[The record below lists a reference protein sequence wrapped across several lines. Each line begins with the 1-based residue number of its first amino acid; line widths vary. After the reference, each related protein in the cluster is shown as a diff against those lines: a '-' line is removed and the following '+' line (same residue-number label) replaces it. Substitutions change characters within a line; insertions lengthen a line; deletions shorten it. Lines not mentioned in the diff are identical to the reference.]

1 MSDYPIPMFIIGS
14 GRCGTR
20 TMFKMLSGVPDL
32 EIYHEFVCTH
42 VQKLACLYYMEVINK
57 NEVKAE
63 LHGLHGA
70 GIAYSDARIWIDASN
85 KLSWLIEPLM
95 EMYPNARFL
104 ALVRDGRKVAS
115 SFFYKLAPEMYDDRS
130 TRILTNWLADSENLP
145 PPPPEKKYWWN
156 IPRPG
161 QPFYEEFRDFDQFQ
175 RVCYHWSEVNRVIL
189 QDLERYVPL
198 NQKIIIKL
206 EDLTTNLEVLHQ
218 VLDFIGIEFDFD
230 YVEFLKTPQNV
241 FFPIDFQLTDSQL
254 AQFHD
259 IAWPMMKT
267 LDYEN
272 ENAYTVR
279 Y

>member
-1 MSDYPIPMFIIGS
+1 MSNYPIPIFIIGS

-42 VQKLACLYYMEVINK
+42 VQKLACLYYMGCIDK
-57 NEVKAE
+57 NSAKAE

-70 GIAYSDARIWIDASN
+70 GITYSDARIWIDASN

-104 ALVRDGRKVAS
+104 ALVRDGRKVTS

-130 TRILTNWLADSENLP
+130 TCILAGWLADPINLP

-156 IPRPG
+156 IPQPG
-161 QPFYEEFRDFDQFQ
+161 QPFHEEFPDFDQFQ

-189 QDLERYVPL
+189 QDMERYVPS
-198 NQKIIIKL
+198 NQQMIIKL
-206 EDLTTNLEVLHQ
+206 EDLTTDAKVLRQ
-218 VLDFIGIEFDFD
+218 ALDFIGIEFDSD

-254 AQFHD
+254 EQFRD
-259 IAWPMMKT
+259 IAWPMMKI
-267 LDYEN
+267 LGYGS
-272 ENAYTVR
+272 ENAYTVH